1 MKITAL
7 LVFVCLAVASASNI
21 RGQDPELRDEV
32 NAARAAETGAAASA
46 ASSTHDDAT
55 GSAETPMI
63 KRHVKVP
70 KKTQLQQTRV
80 KPTKQQKK

>member
-46 ASSTHDDAT
+46 Y
-55 GSAETPMI
+55 
-63 KRHVKVP
+63 
-70 KKTQLQQTRV
+70 
-80 KPTKQQKK
+80 